1 MIQSFFEK
9 LKLRSDFYRCVHAF
23 AARKRGFLYALTMQW
38 TLHSVTFADLVAC
51 ASHLHAEQ
59 YTANP
64 PLSRSLRTQSQTPA
78 NCGKIAPM
86 TSKKK

>member
-1 MIQSFFEK
+1 
-9 LKLRSDFYRCVHAF
+9 
-23 AARKRGFLYALTMQW
+23 
-38 TLHSVTFADLVAC
+38 LVAC
-51 ASHLHAEQ
+51 ASHRHAEQ

-86 TSKKK
+86 TSEKK